1 MGTLRKGTLTE
12 RSCREGAALGVWR
25 RSYAAPGVVAAERR
39 RMAAPYHHA
48 VSAAREWGGVPEDY
62 LDIHAWFDETKQV
75 LPDQRHR
82 AVRHHETGVF
92 EAERIFGSAITNS
105 DGRTIP
111 VRWIGER
118 HVREDLGF
126 IPTVANWLQG
136 MPLERWMTRARPLS
150 RELDGEEGSA

>member
-1 MGTLRKGTLTE
+1 MEEKLCGTQRGTAVG
-12 RSCREGAALGVWR
+12 RS
-25 RSYAAPGVVAAERR
+25 

-62 LDIHAWFDETKQV
+62 LDIHNWFDETKQV

-82 AVRHHETGVF
+82 AIRHHETGVF
-92 EAERIFGSAITNS
+92 EAERIFGSAITTS
-105 DGRTIP
+105 EGRTIP

-118 HVREDLGF
+118 HVREDVGF
-126 IPTVANWLQG
+126 IPTVADWLKG

-150 RELDGEEGSA
+150 RELEREEGRV

>member
-1 MGTLRKGTLTE
+1 
-12 RSCREGAALGVWR
+12 
-25 RSYAAPGVVAAERR
+25 
-39 RMAAPYHHA
+39 MAAPYHHA

-75 LPDQRHR
+75 LADQRHR
-82 AVRHHETGVF
+82 AIRHHETGVF

-126 IPTVANWLQG
+126 IPTVANWLKG

-150 RELDGEEGSA
+150 RELEREEGRA